1 MKQIKIKTNL
11 VGKEEVFKIL
21 ALAQASKLGVLLQ
34 GAPGLKKLCLDTGGK
49 YIYINDTEIRKYN
62 ASSITT
68 EKVKV

>member
-1 MKQIKIKTNL
+1 MQDSVHTNNFPYKTNAITL
-11 VGKEEVFKIL
+11 VDSEN
-21 ALAQASKLGVLLQ
+21 
-34 GAPGLKKLCLDTGGK
+34 PGLKKLCLDTGGK